1 MRVLIAEDDLTSR
14 TILAAL
20 LNKWGYESVVTKDG
34 AEAWEVLQQ
43 PDAPKLVLLDWNM
56 PGMDGLE
63 VCRRL
68 RENDSTTP
76 AYVILLTVREAKGD
90 IVRGFEAGANDYI
103 SKPYDHEELQA
114 RIGVGQ
120 RMLELQD
127 KLAERM
133 RELQAAL
140 DDVRTLRGIIPIC
153 MHCKKVRDDQG
164 YWKQVETYVGEH
176 SEAQFSHG
184 ICPECTKSLYSDGL
198 WGGQ

>member
-1 MRVLIAEDDLTSR
+1 MRQS
-14 TILAAL
+14 
-20 LNKWGYESVVTKDG
+20 W
-34 AEAWEVLQQ
+34 
-43 PDAPKLVLLDWNM
+43 
-56 PGMDGLE
+56 
-63 VCRRL
+63 
-68 RENDSTTP
+68 
-76 AYVILLTVREAKGD
+76 
-90 IVRGFEAGANDYI
+90 
-103 SKPYDHEELQA
+103 
-114 RIGVGQ
+114 
-120 RMLELQD
+120 
-127 KLAERM
+127 M